1 MNHGLPS
8 TGSGVYTPLAM
19 AEPVQAGF
27 ARCVPIHRILRSTDS
42 LARLGNFDARPIQEE
57 SDINIGSGSICKIK
71 SENVIFIITT
81 GSEVPGTYQGSTK
94 LQTYMLVRYLR

>member
-42 LARLGNFDARPIQEE
+42 LARLGNFDARPIH
-57 SDINIGSGSICKIK
+57 GRVG
-71 SENVIFIITT
+71 
-81 GSEVPGTYQGSTK
+81 YQYRIWID
-94 LQTYMLVRYLR
+94 L